1 VIDCIEIEDRKE
13 WDVDVVLGDS
23 KTPSL
28 TMKIQKGLSEVLLPR
43 FSNQNA
49 KDHQAIQQEDSKL
62 IINEDI
68 QVTEWAPD
76 VFAFLR
82 QKDGYSNQIL
92 LESLNPLNNKDS
104 VFKAGESQGK
114 SGSFFFFSSD

>member
-1 VIDCIEIEDRKE
+1 
-13 WDVDVVLGDS
+13 
-23 KTPSL
+23 
-28 TMKIQKGLSEVLLPR
+28 MKIQKGLSEVLLPR